1 MPEKAVKGSVR
12 VQAPKVPTTINDDVA
27 GQMSSL
33 NSDFNKNVKTIT
45 SIVDT
50 LLNNYKS
57 DPESFENGKVWF
69 LVLQNFY
76 SNKQI

>member
-12 VQAPKVPTTINDDVA
+12 VQAPVPTTNSDDFG

-33 NSDFNKNVKTIT
+33 NSDFNKNVKTIS
-45 SIVDT
+45 SIVET

-69 LVLQNFY
+69 WILKFFQ
-76 SNKQI
+76 